1 MAKRSNRTPVPTITK
16 KQLSR
21 HAKEEVARKRL
32 YVGAGVFAFL
42 IVGIIL
48 LGLYQELVAKPG
60 RPVAKVGGVPI
71 RTDKYEKM
79 VSYRQVNLES
89 SISQMQAQL
98 QSLAASSSGQDFIL
112 QYYQQQIQYA
122 QSQITSAPQDVL
134 EELIDNELVL
144 QESKRLGIAV
154 SDEDLQLEIEKQF
167 GYDANPP
174 TATPTPI
181 TTTWP
186 VTVTPT
192 FTPTPMTQEAFQLR
206 YAEVV
211 KSLNDQ
217 LKFSE
222 AEVRDLFRVDLYRQ
236 KLQEYLGNQLPTS
249 ELQVH
254 ARHIL
259 LATQEE
265 ADAAL
270 ARLKAGED
278 FVAVAKELSTDE
290 TTKEEGGDLGWFPM
304 GQMDLTFEQAA
315 FATAPG
321 QISEVIPT
329 AYGFHIIQVVER
341 DENRQLEPSVLD
353 QKKYGVLDDWL
364 AAMRYS
370 AEVERILKFDTLA
383 SQ

>member
-1 MAKRSNRTPVPTITK
+1 MARRN
-16 KQLSR
+16 
-21 HAKEEVARKRL
+21 L
-32 YVGAGVFAFL
+32 YIGAGVFVLL

-48 LGLYQELVAKPG
+48 IGLYQEMVAKPG
-60 RPVAKVGGVPI
+60 KPVAKVSGVPI

-89 SISQMQAQL
+89 SISQMQAQI
-98 QSLAASSSGQDFIL
+98 QSLAASGSGQDFIL
-112 QYYQQQIQYA
+112 QYYQQQVQYA
-122 QSQITSAPQDVL
+122 QAQITSAPQDVL

-144 QESKRLGIAV
+144 QESKRLGITV
-154 SDEDLQLEIEKQF
+154 SEEDLQSEIEKQF
-167 GYDANPP
+167 GFDRNPP

-181 TTTWP
+181 TATLL

-192 FTPTPMTQEAFQLR
+192 FTPTPVTQESFQTR

-249 ELQVH
+249 ELQIH

-265 ADAAL
+265 AAAAL

-278 FVAVAKELSTDE
+278 FVAVAKELSTD
-290 TTKEEGGDLGWFPM
+290 TSTKEEGGDLGWFPM
-304 GQMDLTFEQAA
+304 GQMDPTFEQAA
-315 FATAPG
+315 FATAAG
-321 QISEVIPT
+321 QISDVVQT
-329 AYGFHIIQVVER
+329 SYGFHIIQVVER
-341 DENRQLEPSVLD
+341 DENRPLD
-353 QKKYGVLDDWL
+353 QSALEQKKSGVLDDWL
-364 AAMRYS
+364 S
-370 AEVERILKFDTLA
+370 ASRNSTQVERILKFDTAATTTA

>member
-1 MAKRSNRTPVPTITK
+1 MAKRSNKAPLPTMSK

-21 HAKEEVARKRL
+21 NAKEERARRTF
-32 YVGAGVFAFL
+32 YIGAGLFAVL
-42 IVGIIL
+42 VVGIL
-48 LGLYQELVAKPG
+48 LIGLYQERVAKPG
-60 RPVAKVGGVPI
+60 KPVAKVGGVPI

-79 VSYRQVNLES
+79 VAYRQANLES
-89 SISQMQAQL
+89 SISQMQTQL

-122 QSQITSAPQDVL
+122 QSQITTAPQDVL

-144 QESKRLGIAV
+144 QESTRLGITI
-154 SDEDLQLEIEKQF
+154 SEEDLQREIEKQF
-167 GYDANPP
+167 GYDPNPP

-181 TTTWP
+181 TATLP

-192 FTPTPMTQEAFQLR
+192 FTPTPMTQEAFQTR

-217 LKFSE
+217 IKFSE

-236 KLQEYLGNQLPTS
+236 KLQEYLGNQLPTTAT
-249 ELQVH
+249 QIH

-259 LATQEE
+259 VATREE

-278 FVAVAKELSTDE
+278 FVALAKELSTD
-290 TTKEEGGDLGWFPM
+290 TSTKEEGGDLGWFPTGVM
-304 GQMDLTFEQAA
+304 DADIRGGRLRHRAGQVQRCRRDILWLPYH
-315 FATAPG
+315 PG
-321 QISEVIPT
+321 
-329 AYGFHIIQVVER
+329 A
-341 DENRQLEPSVLD
+341 
-353 QKKYGVLDDWL
+353 
-364 AAMRYS
+364 
-370 AEVERILKFDTLA
+370 
-383 SQ
+383 